1 MTAPTVVAVVV
12 NYNAGDHLA
21 ECVQSLRADG
31 VDEVVVVDNASVDG
45 SIDRLRTRHPSTTV
59 IAAGRNLGFG
69 AAANLGAAGRD
80 ATYILVLNPDIVV
93 EPGTVKSLVGVL
105 EADPS
110 VAIAG
115 PRIEEPDGTLYPSA
129 RSFPSLG
136 DAAGHAFLGL
146 VWKNNPFTRRYRM
159 QDWGHGSARLV
170 DWVSGACFLAR
181 RTHFEEL
188 GGFDPGYFMYVED
201 VDLCWRA
208 GRRGWGVAYEPAG
221 RVTHVQGV
229 STARAPYRMIAAHHR
244 STLRFY
250 RRTARGLARLATP
263 AVAVALGVRLV
274 IACGAQVFRR

>member
-1 MTAPTVVAVVV
+1 MTAPTVTAVVV

-31 VDEVVVVDNASVDG
+31 VDDIVVVDNASVDG
-45 SIDRLRTRHPSTTV
+45 SVDRLQAQHPSTTV
-59 IAAGRNLGFG
+59 VAAGRNLGFG
-69 AAANLGAAGRD
+69 AAANLGAAGHD

-93 EPGTVKSLVGVL
+93 EPGTVKSLVDVL

-110 VAIAG
+110 IAIAG

-146 VWKNNPFTRRYRM
+146 VWKDNPFTRRYRM
-159 QDWGHGSARLV
+159 QEWGHRSARLV

-250 RRTARGLARLATP
+250 RRTARGLARLGTP
-263 AVAVALGVRLV
+263 VVAVALGVRLI
-274 IACGAQVFRR
+274 IACSAQLVRR

>member
-1 MTAPTVVAVVV
+1 MSAPTVTAVVV
-12 NYNAGDHLA
+12 NYNAGAHLA
-21 ECVQSLRADG
+21 ECVHSLRTDG
-31 VDEVVVVDNASVDG
+31 VDDVVVVDNGSVDG
-45 SIDRLRTRHPSTTV
+45 SIEALRTRHPTTTV
-59 IAAGRNLGFG
+59 VTAGRNLGFG
-69 AAANLGAAGRD
+69 AAANLGAASSES
-80 ATYILVLNPDIVV
+80 TYVLILNPDIVV
-93 EPGTVKSLVGVL
+93 EPGTMKSLVAVL

-110 VAIAG
+110 VALVG

-146 VWKNNPFTRRYRM
+146 VWKDNPFTRRYRM
-159 QDWGHGSARLV
+159 LDWGHQSARLV

-181 RTHFEEL
+181 RAQFEEL
-188 GGFDPGYFMYVED
+188 GGFDPAFFMYVED

-244 STLRFY
+244 STFRFF
-250 RRTARGLARLATP
+250 RRTARGPARLATP
-263 AVAVALGVRLV
+263 IVAVALTVRLLV
-274 IACGAQVFRR
+274 AWLTQWARR